1 MAAFGM
7 PRLWVRIPLLRLAGE
22 WNGNTIPGSYPE
34 RYWVRL
40 PGSATENIIRLVTAN
55 FSFNS
60 NYRKKRNKT
69 LGKYCYMRLK
79 ANE

>member
-7 PRLWVRIPLLRLAGE
+7 PRLWVRIPLLRFAGE

-55 FSFNS
+55 FSLIQITE
-60 NYRKKRNKT
+60 KRGTT
-69 LGKYCYMRLK
+69 LWVSIVICG
-79 ANE
+79 